1 MQVSDKI
8 RNARLAAGLT
18 QEELA
23 RKMQVSSSMIGIYE
37 NGVRKPKLDTIN
49 RFAVALGCDPSELW
63 DDELL
68 KASEIKSALDQQDG
82 AKLSELLGGR
92 VEFVPHDRREE
103 QKLITAFRHIPE
115 RMRKIL
121 LQLVEE
127 LADGQI

>member
-8 RNARLAAGLT
+8 RMARLAAGLT
-18 QEELA
+18 QDELA
-23 RKMQVSSSMIGIYE
+23 RKMGVNRTFVGTYE

-49 RFAVALGCDPSELW
+49 RFAVALGVDPSELW

-68 KASEIKSALDQQDG
+68 KASDIKSALDAQDG

-103 QKLITAFRHIPE
+103 QKLITAYRHIPG

-127 LADGQI
+127 LANGQI

>member
-37 NGVRKPKLDTIN
+37 NGIRKPKLDTIN

-68 KASEIKSALDQQDG
+68 KASDIKSALDAQDG

-103 QKLITAFRHIPE
+103 QKLVTAFRHIPE
-115 RMRKIL
+115 HLRKIL

-127 LADGQI
+127 LANGQI